1 MRGGINAPRWVLTK
15 MKSTSLLGMFALAAA
30 VALAAPLSMNAKNES
45 LVLGGGC
52 FWCTEAAYELLP
64 GVKSVVSGY
73 SGGKELNPTYEQ
85 ICAKVTGHAEVIKIE
100 FDPAVVTLEKLLEF
114 FWQVHNP
121 TQVGGQ
127 GNDHGP
133 QYRSIILFADAAQ
146 KAAAEKSKAAAGKIF
161 RDPLTTEIVGLE
173 KFWPA
178 EEYHQDYYTK
188 NPIRYAYYRN
198 GCGRDERQREEGRR
212 DGEGKRSLGRKICG
226 RGRRRWTAVVLAWK
240 DFLIPNVLEPTE
252 ENGSDGADGLTPR
265 SRRAQGSGGEP
276 VGDEGNARSLAGG
289 NSAESRARDSRWWRA
304 KG

>member
-1 MRGGINAPRWVLTK
+1 
-15 MKSTSLLGMFALAAA
+15 MFALAAA

-52 FWCTEAAYELLP
+52 FWCTEAAYDLLP

-85 ICAKVTGHAEVIKIE
+85 ISAKVTGHAEVIKIE
-100 FDPAVVTLEKLLEF
+100 FDPAVVSLEKLLEF

-146 KAAAEKSKAAAGKIF
+146 KAAAEKAKAAAAKVF
-161 RDPLTTEIVGLE
+161 RDPLTTEIVALE

-178 EEYHQDYYTK
+178 EEYHQDYFRR
-188 NPIRYAYYRN
+188 NPNAGYCSYVIAPKVKKL
-198 GCGRDERQREEGRR
+198 EKAIAEEQA
-212 DGEGKRSLGRKICG
+212 GKK
-226 RGRRRWTAVVLAWK
+226 
-240 DFLIPNVLEPTE
+240 
-252 ENGSDGADGLTPR
+252 
-265 SRRAQGSGGEP
+265 
-276 VGDEGNARSLAGG
+276 
-289 NSAESRARDSRWWRA
+289 
-304 KG
+304 